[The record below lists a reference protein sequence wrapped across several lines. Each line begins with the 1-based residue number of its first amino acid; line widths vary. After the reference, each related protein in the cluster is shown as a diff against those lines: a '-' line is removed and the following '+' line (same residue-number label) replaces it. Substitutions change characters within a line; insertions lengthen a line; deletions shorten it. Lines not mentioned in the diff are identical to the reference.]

1 MNPLL
6 KKLLAPTRMEYLT
19 VNQDLLIQET
29 SFGVG
34 RFADRP
40 EEVRAGFDVRDSFP
54 ELIGVEDILKEILL
68 GRQASFELK
77 GIARNSENSSPLY
90 IDLWVTDCQDEE
102 AQEPELAVW
111 FEDVTEKMVLK
122 QSLVQRANEA
132 HLLLSALAT
141 SKNHIERII
150 DSMAEALIVTASSGK
165 IKTVNRATLD
175 LFGYRE
181 AELIGH
187 HISLILAG
195 ERLFYRQPSGANAPQ
210 SLEVV
215 CLTKT
220 GEEILVAF
228 SRSAIESEA
237 EGVEDFVYIG
247 RDITER
253 KRTEAAVAQINAALA
268 QRVEEQTA
276 ELKQT
281 IQQLESEI
289 GERRQTEAAL
299 RESEA
304 RLSSLMDSLQDVVWS
319 ISATNFEVFYLNP
332 ATETLY
338 GRSVVEFHDNR
349 HLWQEV
355 IHPEDRAAI
364 AHFIEI
370 ILETGSAETEYRI
383 VRPDGEVRWVNHRG
397 WLIGDNSGIETRI
410 DGLITDISER
420 KQAEV
425 LLHQYQ
431 NQLEELVSEQ
441 TAELTE
447 TNEQLQLEI
456 GARKR
461 TEEELR
467 FARDNLEVLVRCRTA
482 ELAAA
487 NAALQAEI
495 TERRLATAALQNI
508 VAGTA
513 SVTGEE
519 FFPALVRHLATALGV
534 RYAAV
539 CCLAAG
545 SPQELLQTLALWAGD
560 RLGENCSYSLAG
572 TPCEAAIKEAKM
584 CFYPDKLQELFPSD
598 PIIHPLRAISYLG
611 VPLINTSQKPI
622 GLLCVLDDKPLLK
635 DRRTESLVTVF
646 AARAAAELE
655 RKWAQESLQSSRDEL
670 EIRVEER
677 TAELVEI
684 NQLLQEEIAEGLRA
698 DLELQSFACELQDL
712 YNNAPCGYH
721 SLDESGTFIR
731 VNDTELNWL
740 GYARDQ
746 LIGKIKFSDLLTAE
760 SLPTFEESFLRLKD
774 RGWVSDVEL
783 ELVRADGT
791 VLPALLSATAVRDA
805 NGNYLMSR
813 STLFDITERVQTESA
828 LRESQERFRSAF
840 EYSAIGMALVGTDG
854 RWLQVNRSLCEI
866 LGYSERELQA
876 MTFQEITH
884 PEDAD
889 VDLHYLRQALVGE
902 ISTYQIEKRYTH
914 KKRRVVWVLVN
925 VSRVQDSDG
934 RLLYFVCQFQDITAR
949 KRTEEALQQSERRL
963 RRQQAGLMALAKSQP
978 LYTGDFSAAL
988 RDITQI
994 AVNTLGVER
1003 VSVWLYSDDGSSL
1016 RCADLY
1022 DQNTRQHLQGF
1033 ELAAADFPAYFQA
1046 LVYGSIIAADDAH
1059 SDPRTR
1065 EFSAS
1070 YLTPLG
1076 ITSMLDVPVRFGGR
1090 TVGVICH
1097 EHVGPP
1103 RRWGLEEENFAS
1115 YLAYMT
1121 SLAMEARDRKQ
1132 AESAL
1137 QKSLAL
1143 LQATFDSTA
1152 DGILAVDSQGKI
1164 NTFNRKFVEMWRLP
1178 EGIAASREESRALA
1192 FAFKQLKDPQ
1202 AFLKKVKELY
1212 NRLDADSYDL
1222 LEFKDGRVFE
1232 CYSQPQRQ
1240 GENIFGRVWNFRD
1253 ITERKRAEEEQQ
1265 KFVSLVEN
1273 SSDFIGMTTLS
1284 GKTLY
1289 LNEAGRKLVGLDSLP
1304 ETLSKN
1310 LSEYYAPETWEQF
1323 LNVIIPTVV
1332 QSGHWEGEVA
1342 LRHFQTGGPIDM
1354 QISMFVVRHPQTGE
1368 PMCYATVQ
1376 RDITERKQAEAVE
1389 TRLIASLQESENK
1402 YRSVVDSLKEVIFQ
1416 RDERN
1421 CWTFLNPAWTEI
1433 TGFTIEESLGE
1444 HFLDFVHPDDRAA
1457 CLESFQALLSGEK
1470 DYVRHEIRYRTKD
1483 GGYRWMEAQ
1492 KRLILAA
1499 DGTRRT
1505 PPPNPLPASGEGE
1518 KILGTSG
1525 TLNDITDRKRIEEA
1539 LEQERRQLR
1548 QIIANAPVAMAMFD
1562 TEMRY
1567 LAHSNQWLTD
1577 YCLEGQSL
1585 IGRSHYEVFPDIPAQ
1600 WRGIHKRALKGE
1612 VLSKSEDLFQRGDGS
1627 KLYLRWAVQPWHTSE
1642 SRIGGIVMVTQAINE
1657 LVEARE
1663 AALEGS
1669 RMKSQFLA
1677 NMSHEIRTP
1686 MNGVLGMAQ
1695 LLRKTPL
1702 NPEQQDFVRTI
1713 EVSGQNLLTLINDIL
1728 DFSKLEAGEMR
1739 LETLDFDLNTCLE
1752 EVTDL
1757 LATQAYGKGL
1767 ELFAVADSNVPL
1779 ALRGDAGRLR
1789 QVLVNLVGN
1798 AIKFTDSG
1806 EVAVLVSLAGGT
1818 AGGTPLLRGDDRLLT
1833 AIRFSVRDT
1842 GIGIAP
1848 ADLEKLFQSFS
1859 QVDTSTT
1866 RKYGGTGLGLAICKQ
1881 LVELMGG
1888 EMGVESVV
1896 GEGSSFWFTVTLELQ
1911 ETPAGPSAPVPV
1923 SCAGIRLLVA
1933 DGSATNRQV
1942 VRSYCDSWGVRADE
1956 VENGEVALATVRR
1969 AATEGQPYDV
1979 AVVSADIL
1987 GVNAALLGQLIQYE
2001 PVLAQTKWVLM
2012 TSIQGRD
2019 GAIQPQDLGFAGYLS
2034 KPVKPSKLLDCLMR
2048 VLSQSSA
2055 VCEKPFAVN
2064 PPVLTSP
2071 QGTGETPVL
2080 RGGET
2085 AGSQSQQRANLKTN
2099 LKILLVEDTPTNQKV
2114 ALNQLKVLGY
2124 QADCVSNGQEALD
2137 RMAETDYDI
2146 VLMDCLMP
2154 VLDGYKTTQAIRFYE
2169 GEYRHTVVIAMTANA
2184 MKGERE
2190 KCLEAGM
2197 DDYISKPIELETL
2210 EAVLHRWASALRG
2223 GASVEIPSVS
2233 LSSAPAMLSP
2243 KQEGDRA
2250 PLSAAERGVGLGVTP
2265 DREKSGDLAE
2275 PVAGG
2280 DCPVDLQRLGELTR
2294 GDVEFQLELLQTF
2307 MEDAAM
2313 YLQGI
2318 ESALQACD
2326 CVALSRRAHQLK
2338 GASAMVAV
2346 RTVPEL
2352 AAQLES
2358 QANESRLEGA
2368 AELVARVGI
2377 LLQEVKVFIENF
2389 N

>member
-1 MNPLL
+1 MNPLF
-6 KKLLAPTRMEYLT
+6 KKLLAPTRREYLT
-19 VNQDLLIQET
+19 VNQDLQIQEM

-40 EEVRAGFDVRDSFP
+40 EEVRVGFDVRACFP
-54 ELIGVEDILKEILL
+54 ELIGVEDILKEILR
-68 GRQASFELK
+68 GNRDSFELK
-77 GIARNSENSSPLY
+77 GIDRSAENREPLY
-90 IDLWVTDCQDEE
+90 VDLLVTDCQDEE
-102 AQEPELAVW
+102 TGEPELVVW

-141 SKNHIERII
+141 SNNYIERII
-150 DSMAEALIVTASSGK
+150 ASMADALIVTAGSGK
-165 IKTVNRATLD
+165 IKTVNRAALD

-195 ERLFYRQPSGANAPQ
+195 EQRFSPQASEANTQQ

-220 GEEILVAF
+220 GEEIPVAF
-228 SRSAIESEA
+228 SRSAIESET
-237 EGVEDFVYIG
+237 EGVENFVYIG
-247 RDITER
+247 RNITER
-253 KRTEAAVAQINAALA
+253 KRTEAAVAKMNAALA
-268 QRVEEQTA
+268 QRVGERTA

-281 IQQLESEI
+281 IQRLESEI
-289 GERRQTEAAL
+289 AERRQTESAL
-299 RESEA
+299 RESES
-304 RLSSLMDSLQDVVWS
+304 RLSGLIDSLQDVVWS
-319 ISATNFEVFYLNP
+319 ISATTFEVFYLNP

-355 IHPEDRAAI
+355 IYPSDRAGI
-364 AHFIEI
+364 AQFIEI
-370 ILETGSAETEYRI
+370 ILEIGSAETEYRI

-410 DGLITDISER
+410 DGLITDITER

-431 NQLEELVSEQ
+431 NQLEDLVSEQ
-441 TAELTE
+441 TAELTQ
-447 TNEQLQLEI
+447 TNEQLQQEI
-456 GARKR
+456 RARKQ

-467 FARDNLEVLVRCRTA
+467 FARDNLEILVRERTA

-534 RYAAV
+534 RYALV
-539 CCLAAG
+539 SFLVAG
-545 SPQELLQTLALWAGD
+545 NPPEKLQTLALWAGD
-560 RLGENCSYSLAG
+560 SLGENCSYSLAG
-572 TPCEAAIKEAKM
+572 TPCEVAIQQRKL
-584 CFYPDKLQELFPSD
+584 CFYPDCLQELFPED
-598 PIIHPLRAISYLG
+598 PLLPDMGAVSYLG
-611 VPLINTSQKPI
+611 VPLIDTSQKVI
-622 GLLCVLDDKPLLK
+622 GLLCVLDDKPLSK
-635 DRRTESLVTVF
+635 DRLTESLVTVF

-684 NQLLQEEIAEGLRA
+684 NQLLQEEIAEGGRA
-698 DLELQSFACELQDL
+698 DLELQRYASELQDL

-731 VNDTELNWL
+731 INDTELNWL
-740 GYARDQ
+740 GYTREEV
-746 LIGKIKFSDLLTAE
+746 IGKIKFSDLLTAE
-760 SLPTFEESFLRLKD
+760 SLPTFLENFPRFKK
-774 RGWVSDVEL
+774 RGWVSDL
-783 ELVRADGT
+783 EFQLVRKDGT
-791 VLPALLSATAVRDA
+791 ILPALLSATAVKDA
-805 NGNYLMSR
+805 DGNYLMSR
-813 STLFDITERVQTESA
+813 STLFDISERVQASQA

-866 LGYSERELQA
+866 LGYSESELLA
-876 MTFQEITH
+876 ITFQDITH
-884 PEDAD
+884 PEDVD
-889 VDLHYLRQALVGE
+889 VDLHYLRQALAGE

-914 KKRRVVWVLVN
+914 KKGRVVWVLVN
-925 VSRVQDSDG
+925 VSRVQDSDR
-934 RLLYFVCQFQDITAR
+934 RLLYFVSQFQDITER

-963 RRQQAGLMALAKSQP
+963 RRQQAGLMALAKSKP

-988 RDITQI
+988 GDITQI

-1003 VSVWLYSDDGSSL
+1003 ASVWFYSSDGSKL
-1016 RCADLY
+1016 CCADLY
-1022 DQNTRQHLQGF
+1022 EQNTRQHLQGF
-1033 ELAAADFPAYFQA
+1033 ELTAAECPAYFQA
-1046 LVYGSIIAADDAH
+1046 VLNGSIIAADHAH
-1059 SDPRTR
+1059 TDPRTR
-1065 EFSAS
+1065 ELSAS

-1076 ITSMLDVPVRFGGR
+1076 ITSILDVPVRFGGR

-1097 EHVGPP
+1097 EHVGPA

-1121 SLAMEARDRKQ
+1121 SLAMEARDRKL
-1132 AESAL
+1132 AESEL

-1143 LQATFDSTA
+1143 QQATFDSTA
-1152 DGILAVDSQGKI
+1152 DGILAVDSLGKI

-1178 EGIAASREESRALA
+1178 EEIAASREESRALA

-1212 NRLDADSYDL
+1212 TRLNADSYDL
-1222 LEFKDGRVFE
+1222 LEFKDGRFFE

-1284 GKTLY
+1284 GQTLY
-1289 LNEAGRKLVGLDSLP
+1289 LNEAGRKLVGLSGLS

-1310 LSEYYAPETWEQF
+1310 ISDYYAPDAWEQF
-1323 LNVIIPTVV
+1323 LDIIMPTVV
-1332 QSGHWEGEVA
+1332 RSGHWEGEIP
-1342 LRHFQTGGPIDM
+1342 LRHFKTGCLIDM
-1354 QISMFVVRHPQTGE
+1354 QMSIFVVRHPQTGE

-1402 YRSVVDSLKEVIFQ
+1402 YRSVVNSLKEVIFQ
-1416 RDERN
+1416 RDERG

-1433 TGFTIEESLGE
+1433 TGFTIEESLGKN
-1444 HFLDFVHPDDRAA
+1444 FLDFVHPDDGSV
-1457 CLESFQALLSGEK
+1457 CLEHLQALLSGEK
-1470 DYVRHEIRYRTKD
+1470 DYTRHEVRYRTKN

-1499 DGTRRT
+1499 EGT
-1505 PPPNPLPASGEGE
+1505 L
-1518 KILGTSG
+1518 LGTSG

-1577 YCLEGQSL
+1577 YSLEGQSL

-1600 WRGIHKRALKGE
+1600 WRAIHKRALKGE
-1612 VLSKSEDLFQRGDGS
+1612 VLSKSEDLFQRGDGD

-1663 AALEGS
+1663 AALEAS

-1686 MNGVLGMAQ
+1686 MNGVLGMAE
-1695 LLRKTPL
+1695 LLQKTPL

-1728 DFSKLEAGEMR
+1728 DFSKLEVGEMR
-1739 LETLDFDLNTCLE
+1739 LESLDFDLNTCLE

-1767 ELFAVADSNVPL
+1767 ELFTVADSNVPL
-1779 ALRGDAGRLR
+1779 ALRGDVGRLR

-1818 AGGTPLLRGDDRLLT
+1818 LGTLGTPVLRGDLRQRT
-1833 AIRFSVRDT
+1833 AIRFTVRDT

-1848 ADLEKLFQSFS
+1848 ANLEKLFQSFS

-1888 EMGVESVV
+1888 EIGVESVV
-1896 GEGSSFWFTVTLELQ
+1896 GEGSTFWFTVTLEVQ
-1911 ETPAGPSAPVPV
+1911 ETPARPPAPVLV
-1923 SCAGIRLLVA
+1923 SCGGIRLLVA
-1933 DGSATNRQV
+1933 DGSASNRQV
-1942 VRSYCDSWGVRADE
+1942 VRCYCDSWGVRADE

-1969 AATEGQPYDV
+1969 AAAEGQPYDL
-1979 AVVSADIL
+1979 ALVSLDL
-1987 GVNAALLGQLIQYE
+1987 PGMNAPLLGQLIQYE
-2001 PVLAQTKWVLM
+2001 PVLAQTKWILM

-2019 GAIQPQDLGFAGYLS
+2019 RAIPPQDLGFAGYLS

-2048 VLSQSSA
+2048 VLGQSSA
-2055 VCEKPFAVN
+2055 VCDLPFAVN
-2064 PPVLTSP
+2064 PPLLPSL
-2071 QGTGETPVL
+2071 QGTLGTPVL
-2080 RGGET
+2080 RGGERE
-2085 AGSQSQQRANLKTN
+2085 GFESQQRTN

-2114 ALNQLKVLGY
+2114 AINQLKVLGY

-2137 RMAETDYDI
+2137 RLAETEYDI

-2154 VLDGYKTTQAIRFYE
+2154 VLDGYKTTQSIRFYE
-2169 GEYRHTVVIAMTANA
+2169 GESRHTVVIAMTANA
-2184 MKGERE
+2184 LKGERE

-2197 DDYISKPIELETL
+2197 DDYISKPIELEKL
-2210 EAVLHRWASALRG
+2210 AAVINRWASGLRG
-2223 GASVEIPSVS
+2223 RVSVENPSVS
-2233 LSSAPAMLSP
+2233 PASAP
-2243 KQEGDRA
+2243 
-2250 PLSAAERGVGLGVTP
+2250 PLSDKAAVSVAELNRKNS
-2265 DREKSGDLAE
+2265 EDLAE
-2275 PVAGG
+2275 PVAEN
-2280 DCPVDLQRLGELTR
+2280 CPVDLQRLGELTR

-2307 MEDAAM
+2307 MEDAPI
-2313 YLQGI
+2313 YLEGI
-2318 ESALQACD
+2318 ESALQAND
-2326 CVALSRRAHQLK
+2326 CVALSRGAHQLK

-2368 AELVARVGI
+2368 AELVARLGMI
-2377 LLQEVKVFIENF
+2377 LQEVRVFIENF
-2389 N
+2389 K

>member
-6 KKLLAPTRMEYLT
+6 KKLLAPTRREYLT
-19 VNQDLLIQET
+19 VNQDLLIQEM

-40 EEVRAGFDVRDSFP
+40 EEVRAGFDVRAGFP
-54 ELIGVEDILKEILL
+54 ELIGVEDILTQIIR
-68 GRQASFELK
+68 GQQASFELK
-77 GIARNSENSSPLY
+77 GIARYAENSSALY
-90 IDLWVTDCQDEE
+90 IDLLVTDCQDEE
-102 AQEPELAVW
+102 AREPELVVW

-141 SKNHIERII
+141 SNNYIERII
-150 DSMAEALIVTASSGK
+150 ASMADALIVTARSGK
-165 IKTVNRATLD
+165 IKTVNRAALD

-195 ERLFYRQPSGANAPQ
+195 ERLFYPQPSEANAPQ

-220 GEEILVAF
+220 GEEIPVAF
-228 SRSAIESEA
+228 SRSAIESET
-237 EGVEDFVYIG
+237 EGVENFVYIG

-253 KRTEAAVAQINAALA
+253 KRTEAAVAKMNAALV
-268 QRVEEQTA
+268 QRVEERTA
-276 ELKQT
+276 ELNQT
-281 IQQLESEI
+281 IQRLESQI
-289 GERRQTEAAL
+289 AERRQTEAAL
-299 RESEA
+299 QESEA

-319 ISATNFEVFYLNP
+319 ISATTFEVFYLNP
-332 ATETLY
+332 ATEMVY

-355 IHPEDRAAI
+355 IYPSDRAGI
-364 AHFIEI
+364 SHFIRI
-370 ILETGSAETEYRI
+370 VLDTGSAETEYRI

-410 DGLITDISER
+410 DGLITDISLR

-425 LLHQYQ
+425 LLHQYH

-447 TNEQLQLEI
+447 TNEQLQQEI
-456 GARKR
+456 RARKQ

-467 FARDNLEVLVRCRTA
+467 FARDNLEILVRSRTA

-495 TERRLATAALQNI
+495 TERQLATAALQNI

-539 CCLAAG
+539 CFLVAG
-545 SPQELLQTLALWAGD
+545 SPQELQMQTLALWAGD
-560 RLGENCSYSLAG
+560 RLGENSCYSLAG
-572 TPCEAAIKEAKM
+572 TPCEVVIEQAEM

-598 PIIHPLRAISYLG
+598 QLIKPMVAVSYLG

-622 GLLCVLDDKPLLK
+622 GLVCVLDDKPLLK

-670 EIRVEER
+670 EIRVGER

-698 DLELQSFACELQDL
+698 DLELQSYASELQDL

-731 VNDTELNWL
+731 INDTELNWL
-740 GYARDQ
+740 GYTRDE

-760 SLPTFEESFLRLKD
+760 SLPTFLENFPRFKK
-774 RGWVSDVEL
+774 RGWVSDL
-783 ELVRADGT
+783 EFQLVRKDGT
-791 VLPALLSATAVRDA
+791 ILPALLSATAVKDA
-805 NGNYLMSR
+805 DGNYLMSR
-813 STLFDITERVQTESA
+813 STLFDITERVQASLA

-866 LGYSERELQA
+866 LGYSESELLA
-876 MTFQEITH
+876 ITFQDITH
-884 PEDAD
+884 PEDVD
-889 VDLHYLRQALVGE
+889 VDLHYLRQALAGE
-902 ISTYQIEKRYTH
+902 ISTYQVEKRYTH
-914 KKRRVVWVLVN
+914 KLGRVVWVLVN
-925 VSRVQDSDG
+925 VSRVRDSDR
-934 RLLYFVCQFQDITAR
+934 RLLYFVSQFQDITER

-963 RRQQAGLMALAKSQP
+963 RRQQAGLMALAKSKP

-988 RDITQI
+988 GDITQI

-1003 VSVWLYSDDGSSL
+1003 ASVWFYSSDGSKL
-1016 RCADLY
+1016 CCADLY
-1022 DQNTRQHLQGF
+1022 EQNTRQHLQGF
-1033 ELAAADFPAYFQA
+1033 ELTAADFPAYFQA
-1046 LVYGSIIAADDAH
+1046 LLNGGIIAADSAH
-1059 SDPRTR
+1059 TDPRTR
-1065 EFSAS
+1065 ELSAS

-1076 ITSMLDVPVRFGGR
+1076 ITSILDVPVRFGGR

-1121 SLAMEARDRKQ
+1121 SLAMEARDRKL

-1152 DGILAVDSQGKI
+1152 DGILAVDSLGKI
-1164 NTFNRKFVEMWRLP
+1164 NTFNRKFVEMWRIP
-1178 EGIAASREESRALA
+1178 EEIVASQDESRALA

-1202 AFLKKVKELY
+1202 AFIKKVKELY
-1212 NRLDADSYDL
+1212 TRLDADSYDL
-1222 LEFKDGRVFE
+1222 LEFKDGRFFE
-1232 CYSQPQRQ
+1232 CSSQPQRQ

-1289 LNEAGRKLVGLDSLP
+1289 LNEAGRKLVGLSGLE

-1310 LSEYYAPETWEQF
+1310 ISDYYAPDSWEQF
-1323 LNVIIPTVV
+1323 LDVIMPTVV
-1332 QSGHWEGEVA
+1332 RSGHWEGEVP
-1342 LRHFQTGGPIDM
+1342 LRHLKTGGLIDM
-1354 QISMFVVRHPQTGE
+1354 QMSMFVVRHPQTGE

-1402 YRSVVDSLKEVIFQ
+1402 YRSLVDSLKEVIFQ
-1416 RDERN
+1416 RDERG

-1433 TGFTIEESLGE
+1433 TGFSIEESLSQN
-1444 HFLDFVHPDDRAA
+1444 FLDFVHPDDRAA
-1457 CLESFQALLSGEK
+1457 CLENLQTLLSGEQ
-1470 DYVRHEIRYRTKD
+1470 DYARHEVRYRTKD

-1499 DGTRRT
+1499 EGT
-1505 PPPNPLPASGEGE
+1505 L
-1518 KILGTSG
+1518 LGTSG

-1577 YCLEGQSL
+1577 YRLEGQSL
-1585 IGRSHYEVFPDIPAQ
+1585 IGRCHYEVFPDIPAQ

-1612 VLSKSEDLFQRGDGS
+1612 VLSKSEDLFQRGDGD

-1642 SRIGGIVMVTQAINE
+1642 SSIGGIVMVTQAINE

-1663 AALEGS
+1663 AALEAS

-1686 MNGVLGMAQ
+1686 MNGVLGMAE
-1695 LLRKTPL
+1695 LLQKTPL
-1702 NPEQQDFVRTI
+1702 NPDQQDFVQTI
-1713 EVSGQNLLTLINDIL
+1713 KVSGQNLLTLINDIL

-1767 ELFAVADSNVPL
+1767 ELFTVADSNVPL

-1806 EVAVLVSLAGGT
+1806 EVAVLVSLADGT
-1818 AGGTPLLRGDDRLLT
+1818 SGTGGTPVLRGDLRQRT

-1848 ADLEKLFQSFS
+1848 ANLEKLFQSFS

-1888 EMGVESVV
+1888 EIGVESLV
-1896 GEGSSFWFTVTLELQ
+1896 GEGSTFWFTVTLEVQ
-1911 ETPAGPSAPVPV
+1911 ETPAGAPAPVPV
-1923 SCAGIRLLVA
+1923 SCGGIRLLVA
-1933 DGSATNRQV
+1933 DGSASNRQV
-1942 VRSYCDSWGVRADE
+1942 VRGYCDSWGVRADE

-1969 AATEGQPYDV
+1969 AAASGQPYDV
-1979 AVVSADIL
+1979 ALVSADIP
-1987 GVNAALLGQLIQYE
+1987 GVNAPLLGQLIQYE
-2001 PVLAQTKWVLM
+2001 PALAQTKWILIA
-2012 TSIQGRD
+2012 SIQQRD

-2048 VLSQSSA
+2048 VLGQSSA
-2055 VCEKPFAVN
+2055 VCDLPFAVN
-2064 PPVLTSP
+2064 SP
-2071 QGTGETPVL
+2071 LLPSLQGTLGTPVL
-2080 RGGET
+2080 RGGERE
-2085 AGSQSQQRANLKTN
+2085 GFESQQRTN

-2114 ALNQLKVLGY
+2114 ALNQLKVLGH
-2124 QADCVSNGQEALD
+2124 QAECVSNGQEALD
-2137 RMAETDYDI
+2137 RLAETEYDI

-2169 GEYRHTVVIAMTANA
+2169 GESRHTVVIAMTANA

-2197 DDYISKPIELETL
+2197 DDYISKPIELEKL
-2210 EAVLHRWASALRG
+2210 AAVINRWASGLRG
-2223 GASVEIPSVS
+2223 RVSVENPSVS
-2233 LSSAPAMLSP
+2233 PASAP
-2243 KQEGDRA
+2243 
-2250 PLSAAERGVGLGVTP
+2250 PLSDNYPVYVADINRKNSE
-2265 DREKSGDLAE
+2265 DLAE
-2275 PVAGG
+2275 PVAEN
-2280 DCPVDLQRLGELTR
+2280 CPVDLQRLGELTR

-2307 MEDAAM
+2307 MEDAPI
-2313 YLQGI
+2313 YLEGI
-2318 ESALQACD
+2318 ESALQASD

-2368 AELVARVGI
+2368 AELVARLGMI
-2377 LLQEVKVFIENF
+2377 LLEVKLFIENF